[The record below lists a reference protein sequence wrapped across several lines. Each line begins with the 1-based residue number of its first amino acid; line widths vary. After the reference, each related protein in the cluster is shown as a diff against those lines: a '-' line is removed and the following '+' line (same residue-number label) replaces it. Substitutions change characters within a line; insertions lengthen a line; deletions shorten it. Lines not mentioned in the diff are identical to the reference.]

1 MARDGPA
8 VVRRKS
14 DVGVN
19 KNGDNSANA
28 EPSPRPDRHHAQIP
42 AFGAPPCESAI
53 AACLRQ
59 LPSRVKVSL
68 RSDAASRRS
77 WRIGGIG
84 GAGIAVKV
92 EYFPGK
98 LESLDSRPPSPEADS
113 CRFRSLSGP
122 QRPFADIS
130 IGPRTHDAASS
141 LSERAASWSFS
152 TGCLYCDFI
161 AAIFTMGAKT
171 AFRLILYSF
180 AQLCPIKI
188 IQLAKHYRSE
198 R

>member
-19 KNGDNSANA
+19 KNGDKSANA

-42 AFGAPPCESAI
+42 AFAAPPRESAI
-53 AACLRQ
+53 AASLRQ
-59 LPSRVKVSL
+59 RPSRVKVSL

-98 LESLDSRPPSPEADS
+98 LESLDSRTPAQEADS
-113 CRFRSLSGP
+113 CRFRSLSGSR
-122 QRPFADIS
+122 RPFADMPA
-130 IGPRTHDAASS
+130 GPCSHKAASA
-141 LSERAASWSFS
+141 LPEKAAQWSFS
-152 TGCLYCDFI
+152 VGCLYCDFI